1 MLEGEVVT
9 VEEAEQRTNASVSEL
24 TAAIVFERQEK
35 TAELSQTI
43 SAKDADIADLRRQI
57 AELTHH
63 TLIGTS
69 NPQKP
74 EVQGL
79 PVQADRIFIPA
90 GSRPGTI
97 SLAGAPSEAMRIIS
111 SKERGQWFEDLCKWV
126 RTQVTGPIRVVKG
139 IHEPE
144 NDIASGRMSLAQY
157 LSWCDED
164 DAWTKEAGFIS
175 VQCLMGMTGKDTS
188 WQQYWQE
195 SSDEL
200 WFDVYHGG
208 PGEAPKAYNAPEK
221 WLAPWFGVQKQ
232 IGKKIGFAEF
242 ASAPMATDTNDAG
255 LLKWMRE
262 NANYCRAQTE
272 LVAASWYN
280 SSKGP
285 GRLSTHERAEAWL
298 VP

>member
-1 MLEGEVVT
+1 MTTLD
-9 VEEAEQRTNASVSEL
+9 EAKINTNAAITALTQSIVSERSVS
-24 TAAIVFERQEK
+24 AAESIAYANQMEVEV
-35 TAELSQTI
+35 
-43 SAKDADIADLRRQI
+43 ADLKRQI
-57 AELTHH
+57 DQLTHH

-79 PVQADRIFIPA
+79 PVQADRIFLSAGQTPKTIPL
-90 GSRPGTI
+90 G
-97 SLAGAPSEAMRIIS
+97 GAPSDAMRILS
-111 SKERGQWFEDLCKWV
+111 SKERGQWFEDLCAWV

-144 NDIASGRMSLAQY
+144 NDISSGRITRQQY
-157 LSWCDED
+157 LAWCDED
-164 DAWTKEAGFIS
+164 DAWTKDAGFIS
-175 VQCLMGMTGKDTS
+175 VQCLMGSTGKDSS
-188 WQQYWQE
+188 WQEYWQE

-208 PGEAPKAYNAPEK
+208 PGNAPLRYNAPEK
-221 WLAPWFGVQKQ
+221 WLAPWFAVQQQ
-232 IGKKIGFAEF
+232 IKKKIGFAEF
-242 ASAPMATDTNDAG
+242 ASAPMDNDLNDAG

-285 GRLSTHERAEAWL
+285 GRLSTPQRAEAWL
-298 VP
+298 GQ